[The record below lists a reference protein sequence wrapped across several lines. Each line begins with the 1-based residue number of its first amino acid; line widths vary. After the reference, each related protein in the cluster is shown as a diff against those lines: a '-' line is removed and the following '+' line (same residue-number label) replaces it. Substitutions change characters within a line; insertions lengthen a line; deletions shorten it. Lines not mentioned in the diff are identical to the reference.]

1 MIKKLILLL
10 IYMFSKN
17 KKINYWAKKV
27 DKIVTTV
34 IIGSAIASIFW
45 LSQTKKWRE
54 ISRDITD
61 RVSPVVNKSSKK
73 ALSVFGRIIAFLV
86 WIFSKK

>member
-1 MIKKLILLL
+1 
-10 IYMFSKN
+10 MFSKN
-17 KKINYWAKKV
+17 KKINYGAKKV

-45 LSQTKKWRE
+45 LSQTKKWKE
-54 ISRDITD
+54 ISHDISGKI
-61 RVSPVVNKSSKK
+61 SPVMTKSSKK
-73 ALSVFGRIIAFLV
+73 VISIFGKVIAFFV